1 MINERGAPR
10 IATVILSWQRPD
22 LLRRTIESYR
32 ARTTVAHRLLLVDN
46 GSDAATRDVIIAA
59 QECGAIDRV
68 VWLADNRGG
77 EALNLVFDDSAAPFL
92 HFSENDLE
100 YRHGWDL
107 DLLSKFEAFPSLGQL
122 SVFSAEPES
131 ASGEIG
137 PRHEA
142 VSMERGGRRVWRAAH
157 NVGTS
162 SMVRREVADL
172 GVRWHN
178 LEAGGLRWPDD
189 GRFSTDVKA
198 AGYLVAWNDRHV
210 VTNWGHNV
218 GEWSYRLDYYLADFG
233 SKPWVGLEG
242 LERMLR
248 AQGYAL
254 DRAPSG
260 AICGIRPTDEAGPR

>member
-1 MINERGAPR
+1 MMTDRAAPL

-22 LLRRTIESYR
+22 LLRQTIDSYT
-32 ARTTVAHRLLLVDN
+32 AWTTVAHRVLLVDN
-46 GSDAATRDVIIAA
+46 GSDPATRDVIAA
-59 QECGAIDRV
+59 ARDRGAIDRV
-68 VWLADNRGG
+68 VWLADNCGG
-77 EALNLVFDDSAAPFL
+77 ESLNLLLDDSSAPFL

-100 YRHGWDL
+100 YRRGWDL
-107 DLLSKFEAFPSLGQL
+107 DLLSKFDAFPDLGQL

-131 ASGEIG
+131 AAGEIG
-137 PRHEA
+137 PRHDA
-142 VSMERGGRRVWRAAH
+142 MRMERDGRRVWRAAH

-162 SMVRREVADL
+162 SVVRREVADV

-178 LEAGGLRWPDD
+178 LEAQGLRWPDD

-218 GEWSYRLDYYLADFG
+218 AEWSRRIGYYLADFG

-254 DRAPSG
+254 DRTPAG
-260 AICGIRPTDEAGPR
+260 AIRGIRPAEP